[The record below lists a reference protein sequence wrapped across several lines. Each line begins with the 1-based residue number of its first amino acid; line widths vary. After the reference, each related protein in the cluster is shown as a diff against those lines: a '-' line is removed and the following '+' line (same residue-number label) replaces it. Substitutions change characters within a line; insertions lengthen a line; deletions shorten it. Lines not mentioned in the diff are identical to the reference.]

1 MNQMLSSDEMVEG
14 GMKAAAT
21 DAVLQPNP
29 FARASAMCAMNRIAA
44 ACGW

>member
-21 DAVLQPNP
+21 DAVLQPNAFVITP
-29 FARASAMCAMNRIAA
+29 FSRASRSAA
-44 ACGW
+44 